1 MTNFFDLGVVH
12 SREQS
17 PPLPRLNPAMC
28 HRVITRRCAFTLI
41 ELLIVIAIIAILTA
55 ILFPVFQRV
64 RENARRA
71 ACQSNLK
78 QIGLAMIQ
86 YEQDSDERLPDRR
99 DLKNMP
105 GGNPVWGTGSFPG
118 SDPRGGWA
126 ATVLNPYLKGDGVWS
141 CPSVKGSALDRP
153 DPTGYNRVAE
163 TTPTGLTTRYWL
175 WRFDR
180 PDLSKPSECWGKLPQ
195 QCVSDIDGWNSP
207 VVHDATLNP
216 LVPGSEA
223 DLELAVDPYFPS
235 TSPAPANLKGQGVH
249 FGGRN
254 RVFFDGHVKY
264 LRDVRTTG

>member
-1 MTNFFDLGVVH
+1 MKRK
-12 SREQS
+12 S
-17 PPLPRLNPAMC
+17 
-28 HRVITRRCAFTLI
+28 AFTLI
-41 ELLIVIAIIAILTA
+41 ELLVVIAIIAILAA

-99 DLKNMP
+99 DLKISLGYLP
-105 GGNPVWGTGSFPG
+105 WGTGSFPG
-118 SDPRGGWA
+118 SDPRAGWA
-126 ATVLNPYLKGDGVWS
+126 AIVLNPYIQGDGIWS
-141 CPSVKGSALDRP
+141 CPSVKGGAMDQP
-153 DPTGYNRVAE
+153 DPMGFNRVAQ
-163 TTPTGLTTRYWL
+163 TTPSGLTTRYWM

-180 PDLSKPSECWGKLPQ
+180 PDFSKPSECWGKLPQ
-195 QCVSDIDGWNSP
+195 QCVADIAAYNAP
-207 VVHDATLNP
+207 AVQDATINP
-216 LVPGSEA
+216 AVPQSEA

-235 TSPAPANLKGQGVH
+235 TSPAPASFRGLAVH

-264 LRDVRTTG
+264 LRDVRERA